1 MAFDF
6 KKEYKE
12 FYMPKNKPGIVTV
25 PPMSFIAVLGQGD
38 PNQEDGEYKQSIG
51 LLYGI
56 AFTIKMSK
64 MGDHRIEGYFDYVVP
79 PLEGFWW
86 QDGVQGIDYAY
97 KDAFQW
103 ISVIRL
109 PDFVTADD
117 FAWAVAEATRKKKTD
132 FPKAEFLT
140 YDEGLCVQCLHVGS
154 YDDEPATVARMHEYM
169 ETQGYVPDITSQRM
183 HHEIYL
189 SDARKVS
196 PEKLKTVIRHP
207 IRKESWQD
215 RSGQEMTGQFPF

>member
-12 FYMPKNKPGIVTV
+12 FYLPDKKPSVVLVPKMNYL
-25 PPMSFIAVLGQGD
+25 AVRGQGD
-38 PNQEDGEYKQSIG
+38 PNQKDGKYKQAIG

-64 MGDHRIEGYFDYVVP
+64 KGGHQIDGYFDYVVP

-86 QDGVQGIDYAY
+86 QPGVTGIDYAH
-97 KDAFQW
+97 KEDFRW

-109 PDFVTADD
+109 PDFVTKAD
-117 FAWAVAEATRKKKTD
+117 FNWAVDEATKKKKTD
-132 FPKAEFLT
+132 FSKVEYMT
-140 YDEGLCVQCLHVGS
+140 YDEGLCVQCMHIGS
-154 YDDEPATVARMHEYM
+154 YDDEPKTVALMHEYM
-169 ETQGYVPDITSQRM
+169 KRQGYALDITDQRL

-189 SDARKVS
+189 SDARKVA

-207 IRKESWQD
+207 VRKD
-215 RSGQEMTGQFPF
+215 

>member
-12 FYMPKNKPGIVTV
+12 FYLSDKKPSVVLVPKMNYL
-25 PPMSFIAVLGQGD
+25 AVRGQGD
-38 PNQEDGEYKQSIG
+38 PNQKDGKYKQAIG

-64 MGDHRIEGYFDYVVP
+64 KGDHQIDGYFDYVVP

-86 QDGVQGIDYAY
+86 QPGVTGIDYAH
-97 KDAFQW
+97 KEDFRW

-109 PDFVTADD
+109 PDFVTKAD
-117 FAWAVAEATRKKKTD
+117 FNWAVDEATKKKKTD
-132 FPKAEFLT
+132 FSKVEYMT
-140 YDEGLCVQCLHVGS
+140 YDEGLCVQSMHIGS
-154 YDDEPATVARMHEYM
+154 YDDEPKTVALMHEYM
-169 ETQGYVPDITSQRM
+169 KRQGYALDITDQRL

-189 SDARKVS
+189 SDARKVA

-207 IRKESWQD
+207 IRRNRKLPE
-215 RSGQEMTGQFPF
+215 